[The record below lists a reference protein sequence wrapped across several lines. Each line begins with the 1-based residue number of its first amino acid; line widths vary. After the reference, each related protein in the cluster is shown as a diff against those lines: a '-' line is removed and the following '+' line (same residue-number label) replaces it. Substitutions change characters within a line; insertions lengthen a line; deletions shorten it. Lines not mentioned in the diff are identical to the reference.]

1 MNGFFAL
8 VLTFAFKAVE
18 IGISYSMARDKEKD
32 LKRANADR
40 DAILSRQAAV
50 LDAEKSRKLRVGAR
64 VRTANIA
71 SRTATTGGS
80 AESPYRFDNQAVASS
95 LKGAEAFLAE
105 TGGISAE
112 LRTSASRIRGI
123 SNETPGLGSL
133 LLGGIAGIGASAFAA
148 EAEGATSFW
157 GDPLSTPKKS
167 IGTGMEDFT
176 PAEG

>member
-1 MNGFFAL
+1 MTGFFAL

-40 DAILSRQAAV
+40 DAILARQAAV
-50 LDAEKSRKLRVGAR
+50 LDAEKSRKLNVAAR
-64 VRTANIA
+64 VRTAKLV

-95 LKGAEAFLAE
+95 LLGAQAFLAE

-112 LRTSASRIRGI
+112 LRTSASRIRDI
-123 SNETPGLGSL
+123 SNQTTGLGTL
-133 LLGGIAGIGASAFAA
+133 LIGGIAGVGASTLAA
-148 EAEGATSFW
+148 KAEGANWSEGWPDNSSESMATEE
-157 GDPLSTPKKS
+157 L
-167 IGTGMEDFT
+167 DF
-176 PAEG
+176 A

>member
-1 MNGFFAL
+1 LA
-8 VLTFAFKAVE
+8 
-18 IGISYSMARDKEKD
+18 
-32 LKRANADR
+32 
-40 DAILSRQAAV
+40 RQAAV
-50 LDAEKSRKLRVGAR
+50 LDAEKGRKLRVAAR

-133 LLGGIAGIGASAFAA
+133 LLGGLAGVAGTSAFAQV
-148 EAEGATSFW
+148 EGADSFW
-157 GDPLSTPKKS
+157 GDSGDSSGGSSSKALAWDAYAPEVGSQLPKARW
-167 IGTGMEDFT
+167 GVF
-176 PAEG
+176 